1 MLDGRDCATNE
12 VNEVVTERSSEQIAE
27 SQEQTRSLGAERSY
41 TQRGGGVTE
50 FRTHLIKA
58 LHEKGVRFQRRRDT

>member
-41 TQRGGGVTE
+41 TQ
-50 FRTHLIKA
+50 
-58 LHEKGVRFQRRRDT
+58 

>member
-27 SQEQTRSLGAERSY
+27 SQEQTRSLGAERNY
-41 TQRGGGVTE
+41 TQRGGGV
-50 FRTHLIKA
+50 
-58 LHEKGVRFQRRRDT
+58 